1 MDAVASQQIRGDLHN
16 EETKQPV
23 VEVNGAEDDDQNVA
37 PQIPWT
43 YKWIALICVISLPI
57 GHTWTGSALGP
68 LKNTLREEL
77 GINNTQFG
85 VLSSADAF
93 VNTIFPIVG
102 GLILDWW
109 GPNIVTLCCTTVILV
124 GSVVAAAGVQVGLWR
139 VLVGG
144 HVLMGFGIA
153 VLDSAT
159 QKFFYHWFGA
169 SGLAFAFGLES
180 AIANTISLVSG
191 MVAIPIR
198 DGTGWYGWTFWIP
211 VFFCAFSLLVNIAYV
226 CFERFV
232 IPQHLRLTSGR
243 AAAISK
249 QHLHTKKRFSW
260 NVLFQLPWAY
270 LMLPATQLLQSGAAG
285 GFSTS
290 SADIIFMKGYTEEVA
305 GYLATAQKILP
316 IVLSPVLGL
325 AIDTYGHRFHYVAT
339 APVFWIIAC
348 SILGFTDAHP
358 TVGLVFSSLA
368 GVINSMPLQICIPL
382 LVADQAKIGTAFG
395 VWRAFNNS
403 GSTIMDVV
411 FGVLQDGTDGGGYN
425 RVLLVAIGIKAWAFV
440 LGISYIIVDYKL
452 LGKGMTMTR
461 RSREAAEALV
471 VDRDLDPLTKR
482 TSKGW
487 FTALTFGFLVS
498 IIVSAWAV
506 FLRYLI

>member
-1 MDAVASQQIRGDLHN
+1 MEKSPPVKTVVS
-16 EETKQPV
+16 EEEPEQV
-23 VEVNGAEDDDQNVA
+23 LEEVGAGNGAAFNPLD
-37 PQIPWT
+37 IPLK
-43 YKWIALICVISLPI
+43 YKWTALLLVITLPI

-85 VLSSADAF
+85 VISSADAF
-93 VNTIFPIVG
+93 VNTVFPIIG

-109 GPNIVTLCCTTVILV
+109 GPNIITLCCTSIILI
-124 GSVVAAAGVQVGLWR
+124 GSVVAAVGVQVGIWR
-139 VLVGG
+139 LLVSG

-169 SGLAFAFGLES
+169 SGLALAFGLES
-180 AIANTISLVSG
+180 AVSNTVGLVSG

-198 DGTGWYGWTFWIP
+198 NNTGWYGWTFWIP
-211 VFFCAFSLLVNIAYV
+211 VVFCAWSLIMNVAYV
-226 CFERFV
+226 CYERLV
-232 IPQHLRLTSGR
+232 VPPEYRLTPGR
-243 AAAISK
+243 DAAITEKYLSSK
-249 QHLHTKKRFSW
+249 RSFSL
-260 NVLFQLPWAY
+260 NSLLTLPWAY

-290 SADIIFMKGYTEEVA
+290 SADIIFFKGYTEEVA
-305 GYLATAQKILP
+305 GYLSTAQEILP

-325 AIDTYGHRFHYVAT
+325 AVDRYGHRFHYVAA
-339 APVFWIIAC
+339 APILWIIAC
-348 SILGFTDAHP
+348 SVLGFTDVHP
-358 TVGLVFSSLA
+358 TAALVFSSLA

-411 FGVLQDGTDGGGYN
+411 FGVLQDGSKNNGYYK
-425 RVLLVAIGIKAWAFV
+425 VLLVAIGIKAWAFV
-440 LGISYIIVDYKL
+440 LGLSYIFIDYKC
-452 LGKGMTMTR
+452 LGKGMTMTLHQ
-461 RSREAAEALV
+461 REAKEATIE
-471 VDRDLDPLTKR
+471 DRDSDPLTR
-482 TSKGW
+482 RRSKPW
-487 FTALTFGFLVS
+487 FTALTFTLLVS
-498 IIVSAWAV
+498 IIASAWAV
-506 FLRYLI
+506 FLKYLI

>member
-1 MDAVASQQIRGDLHN
+1 MEQRPIKHVIGDN
-16 EETKQPV
+16 EELV
-23 VEVNGAEDDDQNVA
+23 VADINVTEVGNGAFN
-37 PQIPWT
+37 PLRIPAK
-43 YKWIALICVISLPI
+43 YKWTALFLIITLPI

-85 VLSSADAF
+85 VISSADAF

-109 GPNIVTLCCTTVILV
+109 GPNIVTLFCTSIILV
-124 GSVVAAAGVQVGLWR
+124 GSIVAAVGVQIGLWR
-139 VLVGG
+139 LLVSG

-169 SGLAFAFGLES
+169 SGLALAFGLES
-180 AIANTISLVSG
+180 AISSTVGLVSG

-198 DGTGWYGWTFWIP
+198 DQTGWYGWTFWIP
-211 VFFCAFSLLVNIAYV
+211 VVFCGLSLIMNTAYV

-232 IPQHLRLTSGR
+232 VPIEYRLTPGR
-243 AAAISK
+243 DAAITEK
-249 QHLHTKKRFSW
+249 HLITKRNFSW
-260 NVLFQLPWAY
+260 RLLLNLPWAY

-290 SADIIFMKGYTEEVA
+290 SADIIFLKGYTEEVA
-305 GYLATAQKILP
+305 GYLSTAQRILP

-325 AIDTYGHRFHYVAT
+325 AIDKYGHRFHYVAA
-339 APVFWIIAC
+339 APVLWITAC
-348 SILGFTDAHP
+348 SLLGFTNVHP
-358 TVGLVFSSLA
+358 TAALVFSSLA

-411 FGVLQDGTDGGGYN
+411 FGVFQDGTENNGYYK
-425 RVLLVAIGIKAWAFV
+425 VLLVATGIKAWAFV
-440 LGISYIIVDYKL
+440 LGVSYIIVDYKL

-461 RSREAAEALV
+461 LQREAKEAMIE
-471 VDRDLDPLTKR
+471 DRDADPLTR
-482 TSKGW
+482 RNSSPW
-487 FTALTFGFLVS
+487 FTALTFGLLVG
-498 IIVSAWAV
+498 IIASAWAV
-506 FLRYLI
+506 FLNYLI

>member
-1 MDAVASQQIRGDLHN
+1 MEQRPIKYVATNHEGLEVADINVTEIDN
-16 EETKQPV
+16 ETF
-23 VEVNGAEDDDQNVA
+23 NRLR
-37 PQIPWT
+37 IPAK
-43 YKWIALICVISLPI
+43 YKWTALFLVITLPI

-85 VLSSADAF
+85 VISGADAF

-109 GPNIVTLCCTTVILV
+109 GPNIVTLCCTSVILV
-124 GSVVAAAGVQVGLWR
+124 GFIVAAVGVQIGLWR
-139 VLVGG
+139 LLVSG

-169 SGLAFAFGLES
+169 SGLALAFGLES
-180 AIANTISLVSG
+180 AISSTVGLVSG

-198 DGTGWYGWTFWIP
+198 NQTGWYGWTFWIP
-211 VFFCAFSLLVNIAYV
+211 VVFCGLSLIMNAAYV

-232 IPQHLRLTSGR
+232 VPVEYRLTPGR
-243 AAAISK
+243 DAAI
-249 QHLHTKKRFSW
+249 TKKHLITKRNFSW
-260 NVLFQLPWAY
+260 RLLLNLPWAY

-290 SADIIFMKGYTEEVA
+290 SADIIFLKGYTEEVA
-305 GYLATAQKILP
+305 GYLSTAQRILP
-316 IVLSPVLGL
+316 IILSPVLGL
-325 AIDTYGHRFHYVAT
+325 AIDKY
-339 APVFWIIAC
+339 
-348 SILGFTDAHP
+348 GFTNVHP
-358 TVGLVFSSLA
+358 TAALVFSSLA
-368 GVINSMPLQICIPL
+368 RVINSMPLQICIPL

-411 FGVLQDGTDGGGYN
+411 FGVLQDGTENNGYYK
-425 RVLLVAIGIKAWAFV
+425 VLLVAIGIKAWAFV
-440 LGISYIIVDYKL
+440 LGVSYIIVDYKL

-461 RSREAAEALV
+461 LQREAKEAV
-471 VDRDLDPLTKR
+471 IEDRNADPLTR
-482 TSKGW
+482 RNSSPW
-487 FTALTFGFLVS
+487 FTTLTFGLLVG
-498 IIVSAWAV
+498 IIASAWSV
-506 FLRYLI
+506 FLKYLI

>member
-1 MDAVASQQIRGDLHN
+1 MMKHDTADGQTPVITDINISEVEPEDLSHLR
-16 EETKQPV
+16 
-23 VEVNGAEDDDQNVA
+23 
-37 PQIPWT
+37 IPAK
-43 YKWIALICVISLPI
+43 YKWTALFLVITLPL

-77 GINNTQFG
+77 GISNTQFG
-85 VLSSADAF
+85 VISSADAF

-109 GPNIVTLCCTTVILV
+109 GPNIFTLCCTSVILI
-124 GSVVAAAGVQVGLWR
+124 GSVVAAVGVQIGLWR
-139 VLVGG
+139 LLVSG

-169 SGLAFAFGLES
+169 SGLALAFGLES
-180 AIANTISLVSG
+180 AVSGTVSLVSG

-198 DGTGWYGWTFWIP
+198 DRTGWYGWTFWIP
-211 VFFCAFSLLVNIAYV
+211 VFFCVLSLAMNISYV
-226 CFERFV
+226 CFERLAV
-232 IPQHLRLTSGR
+232 PTKYRLTPGR
-243 AAAISK
+243 EVAITEK
-249 QHLHTKKRFSW
+249 HLVTKRNFSW
-260 NVLFQLPWAY
+260 KLLLTLPWAY

-290 SADIIFMKGYTEEVA
+290 SAEIIFLKGYTEEVA
-305 GYLATAQKILP
+305 GYLSTSQRILP

-325 AIDTYGHRFHYVAT
+325 AIDKYGHRFHYVT
-339 APVFWIIAC
+339 VAPVLWMMAC
-348 SILGFTDAHP
+348 SLLGFTNVHP
-358 TVGLVFSSLA
+358 TAALVFSSLA
-368 GVINSMPLQICIPL
+368 GVINSMPLQIFIPL

-411 FGVLQDGTDGGGYN
+411 FGVLQDGTQDNGYYK
-425 RVLLVAIGIKAWAFV
+425 VLLVAIGIKAWAFV
-440 LGISYIIVDYKL
+440 LGVSYIIVDYKL

-461 RSREAAEALV
+461 VQREAIEV
-471 VDRDLDPLTKR
+471 TIEDRDANPLTR
-482 TSKGW
+482 RRSKPW
-487 FTALTFGFLVS
+487 FTALTFGLLVAM
-498 IIVSAWAV
+498 VASAWVV

>member
-1 MDAVASQQIRGDLHN
+1 MEQIRMKHN
-16 EETKQPV
+16 VPHGERPV
-23 VEVNGAEDDDQNVA
+23 VTDIDVTEVDIEAFN
-37 PQIPWT
+37 PLRIPAK
-43 YKWIALICVISLPI
+43 YKWTALCLIIALPI

-85 VLSSADAF
+85 VISSADAF

-109 GPNIVTLCCTTVILV
+109 GPNIITLCCTSVILV
-124 GSVVAAAGVQVGLWR
+124 GSVVAAIGVQVGLWR
-139 VLVGG
+139 LLVSG

-169 SGLAFAFGLES
+169 SGLALAFGLES
-180 AIANTISLVSG
+180 AISSTVGLVSG

-198 DGTGWYGWTFWIP
+198 NRTGWYGWTFWIP
-211 VFFCAFSLLVNIAYV
+211 VVFCGLSLAMNIAYV
-226 CFERFV
+226 CFERFAV
-232 IPQHLRLTSGR
+232 PKKYRLTPGR
-243 AAAISK
+243 DAAITNKHLMSK
-249 QHLHTKKRFSW
+249 RNFSW
-260 NVLFQLPWAY
+260 KLLLTLPWAY

-290 SADIIFMKGYTEEVA
+290 SADIIFLKGYTEEVA
-305 GYLATAQKILP
+305 GYLSTAQKILP

-325 AIDTYGHRFHYVAT
+325 AIDKYGHRFHYVAA
-339 APVFWIIAC
+339 APILWIIAC
-348 SILGFTDAHP
+348 SLLGFTNVHP
-358 TVGLVFSSLA
+358 TAALVFSSLA

-411 FGVLQDGTDGGGYN
+411 FGVLQDGTEDNGYYK
-425 RVLLVAIGIKAWAFV
+425 VLLVAIGIKAWAFV
-440 LGISYIIVDYKL
+440 LGVSYIIIDYKL

-461 RSREAAEALV
+461 VQREAREATIE
-471 VDRDLDPLTKR
+471 DRNADPLTRRRPKP
-482 TSKGW
+482 W
-487 FTALTFGFLVS
+487 FTAMTFGLLVA
-498 IIVSAWAV
+498 IIASAWVV
-506 FLRYLI
+506 FLKYLI

>member
-1 MDAVASQQIRGDLHN
+1 MEQRPIKPVAAGN
-16 EETKQPV
+16 EESAAADINVT
-23 VEVNGAEDDDQNVA
+23 EVDNEAFN
-37 PQIPWT
+37 PLRIPAK
-43 YKWIALICVISLPI
+43 YKWTALFLVITLPI

-85 VLSSADAF
+85 VISSADAF

-109 GPNIVTLCCTTVILV
+109 GPNIVTLCCTSVILV
-124 GSVVAAAGVQVGLWR
+124 GSIVAAVGVQIGLWR
-139 VLVGG
+139 LLVSG

-169 SGLAFAFGLES
+169 SGLALAFGLES
-180 AIANTISLVSG
+180 AISSTVGLVSG

-198 DGTGWYGWTFWIP
+198 DQTGWYGWAFWIP
-211 VFFCAFSLLVNIAYV
+211 VVFCGLSLIINAAYV
-226 CFERFV
+226 YFERLV
-232 IPQHLRLTSGR
+232 VPVEYRLTPGR
-243 AAAISK
+243 DAAITQK
-249 QHLHTKKRFSW
+249 HLITKRNFSW
-260 NVLFQLPWAY
+260 RLLLNLPWAY

-290 SADIIFMKGYTEEVA
+290 SADIIFLKGYTEEVA
-305 GYLATAQKILP
+305 GYLSTAQRILP

-325 AIDTYGHRFHYVAT
+325 AIDKYGHRFHYVAA
-339 APVFWIIAC
+339 APVLWITAC
-348 SILGFTDAHP
+348 SLLGFTNVHP
-358 TVGLVFSSLA
+358 TAALVFSSLA

-411 FGVLQDGTDGGGYN
+411 FGVLQDGTENNGYYK
-425 RVLLVAIGIKAWAFV
+425 VLLVAIGIKAWAFV
-440 LGISYIIVDYKL
+440 LGVSYIIVDYKL

-461 RSREAAEALV
+461 LQREAKEATIE
-471 VDRDLDPLTKR
+471 DREADPLTR
-482 TSKGW
+482 RNSSPW
-487 FTALTFGFLVS
+487 FTALTFGLLVG
-498 IIVSAWAV
+498 IIASAWVV
-506 FLRYLI
+506 FLKYLI